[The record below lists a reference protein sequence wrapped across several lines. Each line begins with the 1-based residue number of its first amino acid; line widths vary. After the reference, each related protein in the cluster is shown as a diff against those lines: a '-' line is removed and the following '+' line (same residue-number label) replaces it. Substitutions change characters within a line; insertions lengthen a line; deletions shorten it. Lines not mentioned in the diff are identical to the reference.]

1 MPDSIDAFDA
11 YVRAMLD
18 GDALYVTDRAR
29 ELAIDIVLRPPV
41 PLHFRPLLELVNQ
54 TTVGLLPARVRRMYG
69 FSWDPLR
76 SVALHGGAEY
86 VRRVLLPVLPERLST
101 APVARAA

>member
-1 MPDSIDAFDA
+1 
-11 YVRAMLD
+11 
-18 GDALYVTDRAR
+18 
-29 ELAIDIVLRPPV
+29 
-41 PLHFRPLLELVNQ
+41 
-54 TTVGLLPARVRRMYG
+54 MYG

-86 VRRVLLPVLPERLST
+86 VRRVLVPVLPERLST